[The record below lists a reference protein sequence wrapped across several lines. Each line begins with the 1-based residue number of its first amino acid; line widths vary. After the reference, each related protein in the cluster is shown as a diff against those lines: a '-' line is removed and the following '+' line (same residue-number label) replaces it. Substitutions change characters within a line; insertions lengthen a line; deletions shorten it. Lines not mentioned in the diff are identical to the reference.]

1 MVGTWTCHGSASHL
15 APDTTLCKS
24 SQSSSLVRAYYRKSI
39 PASSFRS
46 GGLNKTPLRK
56 NHWKAWEISEN
67 GITEQKWLAQRANEL
82 LVPSQHF
89 IVANK
94 YLINTRN
101 DGLEMPHKHQK

>member
-1 MVGTWTCHGSASHL
+1 M
-15 APDTTLCKS
+15 
-24 SQSSSLVRAYYRKSI
+24 
-39 PASSFRS
+39 
-46 GGLNKTPLRK
+46 
-56 NHWKAWEISEN
+56 SEN
-67 GITEQKWLAQRANEL
+67 GITEQKWLTQRANEL